1 VKLGDL
7 VKRTIN
13 GREEVALII
22 EEPSRIARG
31 MLTIDHVIVM
41 TRLGKG
47 SWSVTEIEVVN
58 ESR

>member
-1 VKLGDL
+1 MKLGDL

-13 GREEVALII
+13 GREEVAIII
-22 EEPSRIARG
+22 EEPSRVAMGI
-31 MLTIDHVIVM
+31 LSIDCVTVM

-47 SWSVTEIEVVN
+47 SWSVSKIEVVN

>member
-1 VKLGDL
+1 MKIGDL

-22 EEPSRIARG
+22 EEPSRITGAL
-31 MLTIDHVIVM
+31 LTIDHVTVM

-47 SWSVTEIEVVN
+47 SWNVSKIEVVK
-58 ESR
+58 

>member
-1 VKLGDL
+1 MKIGDL

-22 EEPSRIARG
+22 EEPSRITG
-31 MLTIDHVIVM
+31 GLLTIDHVTVM

-47 SWSVTEIEVVN
+47 SWNVSKIEVVK
-58 ESR
+58 